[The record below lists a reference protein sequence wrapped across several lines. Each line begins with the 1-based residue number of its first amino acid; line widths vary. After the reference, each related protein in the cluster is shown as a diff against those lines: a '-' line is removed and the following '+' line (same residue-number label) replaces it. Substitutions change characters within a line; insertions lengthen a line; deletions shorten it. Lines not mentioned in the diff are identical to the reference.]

1 MRATERNP
9 GHNGGPRYD
18 TATLWIKDVAA
29 EDTGSELVSLP
40 PNCFFAFQVDES
52 THGTRLTALLV
63 FVRCSPQL
71 TIKERWFFYLSAWQK
86 AHVVLRQS
94 VLSTSFESHNLFWN
108 KHVDMYSD
116 GAGATVG
123 KTVSARSWIPAMA
136 LGDQEVRKDP
146 ALHSHTI
153 TGAEEKTTSQ
163 PPLGVVIE
171 DDWFN

>member
-1 MRATERNP
+1 MLLMQMRATERNP

-123 KTVSARSWIPAMA
+123 KTVSARS
-136 LGDQEVRKDP
+136 
-146 ALHSHTI
+146 
-153 TGAEEKTTSQ
+153 
-163 PPLGVVIE
+163 
-171 DDWFN
+171 